1 MSEKQRRIPR
11 QARAAS
17 TVDAILTAA
26 LQLLEAVGVE
36 QLTTNHVAD
45 RAGVSIGT
53 VYQYF
58 GDKQEILSALAQR
71 SAATVRDGIA
81 AMLIERPDLGT
92 VRPIVRALMSG
103 FEGSPE
109 TRRVLLDALFHRGGE
124 GVLQQ
129 HHQAFFASIAGKA
142 RIGVPLT
149 PESAFVLTHAAIG
162 LLRAASAEPDLGLDP
177 AALED
182 ELVRLMEAYLAALV
196 AAPPTRRRSEV
207 KKGTRKTPRSGR

>member
-1 MSEKQRRIPR
+1 MSEKLRRIPR

-26 LQLLEAVGVE
+26 LQLLETVGVE

-142 RIGVPLT
+142 RIEVPLT

-162 LLRAASAEPDLGLDP
+162 LLRAASAEPELGLDP
-177 AALED
+177 GALED

-196 AAPPTRRRSEV
+196 AAPPTRRRSEAT
-207 KKGTRKTPRSGR
+207 KGTRKTPRR

>member
-1 MSEKQRRIPR
+1 MPEKPRRIPR
-11 QARAAS
+11 QARASS

-26 LQLLEAVGVE
+26 LQLLEAGGVE
-36 QLTTNHVAD
+36 QLTTNHVAE

-58 GDKQEILSALAQR
+58 ADKQAILSALAER
-71 SAATVRDGIA
+71 RAAAVRDGIA

-92 VRPIVRALMSG
+92 VRPIVRALMTG
-103 FEGSPE
+103 FEGLPA
-109 TRRVLLDALFHRGGE
+109 TRRALLDALFDRGGE

-129 HHQAFFASIAGKA
+129 HHEAFFASIAGKA
-142 RIGVPLT
+142 RFDVALT

-182 ELVRLMEAYLAALV
+182 ELVRLMEAYLGALV
-196 AAPPTRRRSEV
+196 AAGRPDAPGFPRRR
-207 KKGTRKTPRSGR
+207 R

>member
-1 MSEKQRRIPR
+1 MTEKTRRIPR
-11 QARAAS
+11 QTRASA

-26 LQLLEAVGVE
+26 FQLLEAGGID
-36 QLTTNHVAD
+36 QLTTNHVAE

-58 GDKQEILSALAQR
+58 ADKQAILGALAQR
-71 SAATVRDGIA
+71 RAAAVRDRIA

-103 FEGSPE
+103 FEGSPA
-109 TRRVLLDALFHRGGE
+109 TRVALLDALFHHGGK

-129 HHQAFFASIAGKA
+129 HHQAFFASIAGKT
-142 RIGVPLT
+142 RLQVELT

-162 LLRAASAEPDLGLDP
+162 LLRAASAEPELRLDP
-177 AALED
+177 SALED
-182 ELVRLMEAYLAALV
+182 ELVRLMEAYLGALATRGDGAA
-196 AAPPTRRRSEV
+196 AARRERR
-207 KKGTRKTPRSGR
+207 GG

>member
-1 MSEKQRRIPR
+1 MSERLRRIPR

-26 LQLLEAVGVE
+26 LQLLEGMGVE

-124 GVLQQ
+124 GVLRQ

-142 RIGVPLT
+142 RIEVPLT
-149 PESAFVLTHAAIG
+149 AESAFVLTHAAIG
-162 LLRAASAEPDLGLDP
+162 LLRAASAS
-177 AALED
+177 
-182 ELVRLMEAYLAALV
+182 
-196 AAPPTRRRSEV
+196 RSSAWI
-207 KKGTRKTPRSGR
+207 RPRWKTNSCG

>member
-1 MSEKQRRIPR
+1 MSEKPRRIPR

-26 LQLLEAVGVE
+26 LQLLETVGVE

-142 RIGVPLT
+142 RIAVPLT

-162 LLRAASAEPDLGLDP
+162 LLRAASAEPELGLDP

-196 AAPPTRRRSEV
+196 AAPPTRRRSEA
-207 KKGTRKTPRSGR
+207 KKGPRKTPPR

>member
-1 MSEKQRRIPR
+1 MMEKPRRIPR
-11 QARAAS
+11 QTRAAT

-26 LQLLEAVGVE
+26 LQLLEGGGVD
-36 QLTTNHVAD
+36 QLTTNHVAE

-58 GDKQEILSALAQR
+58 ADKQAILSALAER
-71 SAATVRDGIA
+71 SAATVRDRIA
-81 AMLIERPDLGT
+81 EMLIERPDLGT
-92 VRPIVRALMSG
+92 VRPIVRALMAG
-103 FEGSPE
+103 FEGSPA
-109 TRRVLLDALFHRGGE
+109 TRRALLDALFHRGGE

-129 HHQAFFASIAGKA
+129 HHEAFFAAIAGKA
-142 RIGVPLT
+142 RLEIALT

-182 ELVRLMEAYLAALV
+182 ELVRLMEAYLGALV
-196 AAPPTRRRSEV
+196 AAGRVGSAPRR
-207 KKGTRKTPRSGR
+207 P